1 MFDDSEGIHF
11 LSSYRKNT
19 HTHIYIYEL
28 VIPIPCPQ

>member
-19 HTHIYIYEL
+19 HTHIYIYMSW
-28 VIPIPCPQ
+28 